1 MTDPIVEE
9 VRKRR
14 VEHCRKFGNDLTAI
28 YADLKATEADLGDTI
43 VKRPARLLE
52 AGRKRPAMG

>member
-14 VEHCRKFGNDLTAI
+14 VEHCAKFGNDLTAI
-28 YADLKATEADLGDTI
+28 YADLKATEAELGGTM
-43 VKRPARLLE
+43 VKRPARHLDK
-52 AGRKRPAMG
+52 GRKIPVTG